1 MDLYKY
7 YTKEQ
12 YEEYGSILETAKEI
26 DERLNRNKIDD
37 YNNTKVINA
46 IKNNWKDRTYE
57 TKQFKGFWYS
67 NEQPRS
73 GSWSLQDEPDFI
85 D

>member
-12 YEEYGSILETAKEI
+12 YEEYGNILETAQEI
-26 DERLNRNKIDD
+26 DERLNRNKKDN

-46 IKNNWKDRTYE
+46 IKKNWKDRTYE
-57 TKQFKGFWYS
+57 TYQYKGFWYYPP
-67 NEQPRS
+67 NDPE
-73 GSWSLQDEPDFI
+73 FI
-85 D
+85 DD

>member
-1 MDLYKY
+1 MDPYKY

-12 YEEYGSILETAKEI
+12 YDTYGSMLETTEQIEA
-26 DERLNRNKIDD
+26 RLNRNKIDT
-37 YNNTKVINA
+37 YNNNRIVNA

-57 TKQFKGFWYS
+57 TKQYKGFWYYPK
-67 NEQPRS
+67 NEP
-73 GSWSLQDEPDFI
+73 EFI